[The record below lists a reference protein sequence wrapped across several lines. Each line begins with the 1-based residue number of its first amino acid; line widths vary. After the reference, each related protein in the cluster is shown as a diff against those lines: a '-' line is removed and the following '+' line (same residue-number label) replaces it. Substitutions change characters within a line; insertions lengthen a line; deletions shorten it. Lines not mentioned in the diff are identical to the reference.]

1 MWTNELTKEDKQ
13 KVEEVLKEARK
24 SNVPIFDRKIIKK
37 KGTLYLLWS
46 ESPIHEVP
54 IGKYV

>member
-13 KVEEVLKEARK
+13 KVEEVLREARK
-24 SNVPIFDRKIIKK
+24 NNVPIFDRKIIKK

-46 ESPIHEVP
+46 ESTIHEVP